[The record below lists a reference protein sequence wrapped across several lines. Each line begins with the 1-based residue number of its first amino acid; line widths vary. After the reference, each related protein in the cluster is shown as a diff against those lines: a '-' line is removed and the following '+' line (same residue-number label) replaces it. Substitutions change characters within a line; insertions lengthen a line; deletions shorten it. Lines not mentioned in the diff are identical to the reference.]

1 MQAKARE
8 YPDWFSL
15 HRDGNRWHW
24 INRPLQIKRTFT
36 FLDET
41 TLPCG
46 PMDYI
51 ARQTRGDFSPQ
62 DQRNGNLWM
71 DAGMVTTQAD
81 WSLDCDIVMN
91 FFEWHAPVP
100 LAHERQIFTRA

>member
-36 FLDET
+36 FLDE
-41 TLPCG
+41 
-46 PMDYI
+46 
-51 ARQTRGDFSPQ
+51 
-62 DQRNGNLWM
+62 
-71 DAGMVTTQAD
+71 AD

>member
-81 WSLDCDIVMN
+81 WSLDFDIGMT

-100 LAHERQIFTRA
+100 LAHERQIFARA